1 MTFRAGSPGNFRRA
15 HRCSFLAAD
24 RKRQAHLESA
34 VSDAPAFLF
43 CLSFGAHLFSVSF
56 SAAHSSIGCFLCGF
70 YAFQNSIFSIFLPPI
85 SGRQGQMHKLAGH
98 YGYQGALKIKGGHR
112 KKAARGGQRKECPP
126 QSAHR
131 KAPSARL
138 RIQIPNQSLYR
149 RREDD
154 WQNHCSRL
162 PGLPAASRTPPR
174 PGQPRRRDRRR
185 HNSRSTT
192 PKRCRM
198 RIFIRLP
205 LPLALRAAH
214 CECTDLKQNQLIGNL
229 RYARLNAGVRMK
241 HRRCIA
247 FFGTAIIC
255 RHFGEKCTPAAPV
268 KSRIAAS
275 SVITFPF

>member
-56 SAAHSSIGCFLCGF
+56 TAAQSSIGCFLCGF

-131 KAPSARL
+131 KAPSAR
-138 RIQIPNQSLYR
+138 RQRQKIQ
-149 RREDD
+149 
-154 WQNHCSRL
+154 
-162 PGLPAASRTPPR
+162 
-174 PGQPRRRDRRR
+174 
-185 HNSRSTT
+185 
-192 PKRCRM
+192 
-198 RIFIRLP
+198 
-205 LPLALRAAH
+205 
-214 CECTDLKQNQLIGNL
+214 
-229 RYARLNAGVRMK
+229 K
-241 HRRCIA
+241 HISV
-247 FFGTAIIC
+247 
-255 RHFGEKCTPAAPV
+255 GEKTVSKSCPQPFLKNVGVQTQMERYQHEAPGGGAVVERPAW
-268 KSRIAAS
+268 
-275 SVITFPF
+275 